1 MNTIDCRNLSCPA
14 PVINVKNALKNM
26 GEVCVLLDDGAPR
39 ENVTRFAINRG
50 FVVREERDNTGW
62 ALTIS
67 ADTLANTGSSSAFNP
82 GDVVFLIASD
92 RLGDGPDE
100 LGRLLLK
107 NFIHTLLETGD
118 LPSRMLFLNSGVR
131 LTTEG
136 SDLLEALSKLS
147 DMGVEILSC
156 GLCLDFFGIKD
167 KLLAGGTTNMLT
179 TVETLLASERVIRL

>member
-14 PVINVKNALKNM
+14 PVINVKNALKNL
-26 GEVCVLLDDGAPR
+26 GEVRVLLDDGAPR

-50 FVVREERDNTGW
+50 FVVQEERDNTGW
-62 ALTIS
+62 VLTIS
-67 ADTLANTGSSSAFNP
+67 VNTSANMGSSSASNP
-82 GDVVFLIASD
+82 GDLVFMIASD

-107 NFIHTLLETGD
+107 NFIHTLLEAGD

-136 SDLLEALSKLS
+136 SDVPPVVDL
-147 DMGVEILSC
+147 V
-156 GLCLDFFGIKD
+156 
-167 KLLAGGTTNMLT
+167 N
-179 TVETLLASERVIRL
+179 